1 MKKIEAIIRSSK
13 FEVVK
18 EALAEVG
25 INFFTFY
32 EVKGYGHQKGKELSY
47 RGSIYDVGYI
57 GRVKLEIIVSE
68 AFVDKAFEA
77 ITESAHSGENGD
89 GLVMVSSLEKI
100 LNIRSKLTGEQSINM

>member
-13 FEVVK
+13 FEIVK

-47 RGSIYDVGYI
+47 RGSVYDKNTI
-57 GRVKLEIIVSE
+57 K
-68 AFVDKAFEA
+68 K
-77 ITESAHSGENGD
+77 
-89 GLVMVSSLEKI
+89 
-100 LNIRSKLTGEQSINM
+100 